1 MVDDLG
7 SSFFTTES
15 LAVGTHLLSQVKV
28 SILPGSNSDGH
39 EELLRMNFLKQFR
52 YRVDFGRSI
61 IEWGGYYQDVQR
73 RR

>member
-7 SSFFTTES
+7 SSFVTTES

-52 YRVDFGRSI
+52 
-61 IEWGGYYQDVQR
+61 
-73 RR
+73 